1 MKNIIK
7 KIMIVLIRFSL
18 IFFRKKIAIIDIGC
32 TENIF
37 KDFFYTYLKK
47 DEFKLIHEKKNF
59 SMNDYDEKIN
69 FYFGLFTYNK
79 NIPNTTFIML
89 IEDPEIY
96 HKLLFNKII
105 KKKGNIQMDIFEKS
119 FNDNLITRFIID
131 KYPNRSLGINEKLTV
146 SHLNNDD
153 YSLVENNLK
162 NNNLKVLK
170 RDSFKIRL
178 LYFLCNKKYVK
189 EKSLRMQI
197 SEMKIEL
204 KDKMFCFDKKIYR
217 KIK

>member
-1 MKNIIK
+1 
-7 KIMIVLIRFSL
+7 MIVLIRFFL

-47 DEFKLIHEKKNF
+47 NEFKLIHEKKNF
-59 SMNDYDEKIN
+59 SMSDYDEKIN
-69 FYFGLFTYNK
+69 FYFGLFTYNE

-105 KKKGNIQMDIFEKS
+105 KKKGNIQMDIFEKA

-131 KYPNRSLGINEKLTV
+131 KYPNRSLGINEKLTE
-146 SHLNNDD
+146 SPLNNDD
-153 YSLVENNLK
+153 YSLAENNLK
-162 NNNLKVLK
+162 NNNLKILL
-170 RDSFKIRL
+170 RDSFIIRL
-178 LYFLCNKKYVK
+178 LYFLCNKRYLK
-189 EKSLRMQI
+189 ENSLRMQI

-204 KDKMFCFDKKIYR
+204 KDKMFSFDKKIYR
-217 KIK
+217 KIKSN